1 MASTI
6 TQVITK
12 AQAFVSDM
20 SAAAGLILAQELEDE
35 LLEQVKMLADTED
48 LTLALLTP
56 TYALDED
63 ILKIWSADY
72 FASAT
77 DITPLNETSLD
88 FLNMYRKRWRH
99 REPSQPRDYYIDN
112 SSSAGMLLGL
122 TPEPDTATSGTY
134 PFVRLYVGR
143 KRTLTGASVLP
154 SAVQDDGLYVKGI
167 IYKWKQLRRKNPQD
181 EALAQRAYLEK
192 KQAFMRRTGNRL
204 ARLNP
209 TVDPFIVQTNQP
221 R

>member
-20 SAAAGLILAQELEDE
+20 SAAAGLVLAQELEDE
-35 LLEQVKMLADTED
+35 LLEEIKMMRDTED
-48 LTLALLTP
+48 ITLALLTP

-63 ILKIWSADY
+63 ILKVWDADY
-72 FASAT
+72 FASAD
-77 DITPLNETSLD
+77 DITPLSETSLD
-88 FLNMYRKRWRH
+88 FLSRYRRNWRS
-99 REPSQPRDYYIDN
+99 REPSRPTSYYIDN
-112 SSSAGMLLGL
+112 SSVGGMLIGL

-134 PFVRLYVGR
+134 PMVRLYVAR
-143 KRTLTGASVLP
+143 KRTLSGSSTLP
-154 SAVQDDGLYVKGI
+154 AAIQDDSVYVKGI

-181 EALAQRAYLEK
+181 EMLARDAYLAK
-192 KQAFMRRTGNRL
+192 KQALMRRTGNRL
-204 ARLNP
+204 AKLNP
-209 TVDPFIVQTNQP
+209 TIDPYITQTGRP